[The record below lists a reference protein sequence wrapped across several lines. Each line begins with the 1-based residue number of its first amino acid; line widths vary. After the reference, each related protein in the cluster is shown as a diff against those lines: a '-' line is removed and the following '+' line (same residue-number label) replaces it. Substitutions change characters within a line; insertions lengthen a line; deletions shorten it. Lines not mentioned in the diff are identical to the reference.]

1 MSSSSTV
8 LMDAAGRR
16 RSPATTPGYLAGRA
30 PHNKGMQ
37 YPPDPPRPEEIIVVM
52 RQAGHDR
59 HGLRLRAL
67 IAVLWRAGL
76 RISEALA
83 LKETDI
89 DVARGSLLI
98 RHGKGDKRR
107 EAGMDQFGFEQLAAW
122 LTHRVSLPVGPL
134 FCVIDGP
141 TRGRRW
147 AATAARGDLRQLAAD
162 AGVRRR
168 FAPHQLRHAHAVE
181 LAREGVAVNII
192 QRQLGHADLGATSAY
207 LQGIDPSEIIDA
219 VRSRRQPTISAT
231 AGLTL

>member
-1 MSSSSTV
+1 M
-8 LMDAAGRR
+8 R
-16 RSPATTPGYLAGRA
+16 
-30 PHNKGMQ
+30 

-67 IAVLWRAGL
+67 IGVLWRAGL

-83 LKETDI
+83 LNETDM
-89 DVARGSLLI
+89 DTARGSLLI

-122 LTHRVSLPVGPL
+122 MAHRVSLPVGPL

-147 AATAARGDLRQLAAD
+147 AATAARCELR
-162 AGVRRR
+162 
-168 FAPHQLRHAHAVE
+168 
-181 LAREGVAVNII
+181 
-192 QRQLGHADLGATSAY
+192 
-207 LQGIDPSEIIDA
+207 
-219 VRSRRQPTISAT
+219 
-231 AGLTL
+231 

>member
-1 MSSSSTV
+1 MSSDSMV

-30 PHNKGMQ
+30 PRNKGMQ

-83 LKETDI
+83 LNETDV

-98 RHGKGDKRR
+98 RHGKGDLCRIR
-107 EAGMDQFGFEQLAAW
+107 HRPPYVAPETMLRWRALVAGAGWDRGLSAEHSSGWVRDSPGMRAGRQAAGSD
-122 LTHRVSLPVGPL
+122 RVCCWSGRCDRV
-134 FCVIDGP
+134 
-141 TRGRRW
+141 RG
-147 AATAARGDLRQLAAD
+147 
-162 AGVRRR
+162 V
-168 FAPHQLRHAHAVE
+168 
-181 LAREGVAVNII
+181 
-192 QRQLGHADLGATSAY
+192 
-207 LQGIDPSEIIDA
+207 
-219 VRSRRQPTISAT
+219 
-231 AGLTL
+231 